1 MLYPSDVEMSKEW
14 DGILS
19 ETVRYIDEEITL
31 SSLIFF
37 WTSAAAIK
45 PFTYE
50 IPKEEDLEDEEYE
63 RRPLQCTEILKEA
76 KVIRQF
82 GDSIGVDCS
91 LKPSELKD
99 VSVQL
104 ESHDVDLVY
113 IGRSKMEFGKW
124 CLILVSWE
132 NGTARRILPQVL
144 FHINA
149 GGWKNGNTGRKL
161 IVLG

>member
-19 ETVRYIDEEITL
+19 KTVRYIDEEINL

-63 RRPLQCTEILKEA
+63 RRPLQCTEILKGA
-76 KVIRQF
+76 KVIRQLEN
-82 GDSIGVDCS
+82 GIGVNCS
-91 LKPSELKD
+91 LEPSELKD

-104 ESHDVDLVY
+104 ESHGVDLVY
-113 IGRSKMEFGKW
+113 IGSSNMESGKW

-132 NGTARRILPQVL
+132 NGIARRILPQVL
-144 FHINA
+144 FHIDA
-149 GGWKNGNTGRKL
+149 EEWENGNTGRKL